1 MSRNYHPTFG
11 CNKNITNQQI
21 SEMETMP
28 SKPVA
33 IGEERKRAHSAHQ
46 TMPRLL
52 DSPLESS
59 LRQQQTN
66 GPAWSVSRGCCSDTK
81 SFFLALRQ
89 LLILLAF
96 ITRLLQEPESNAASS
111 ACSLLP
117 NRRADSAEKHQE
129 NEMMNGFHSER
140 ATADTFRLKHV
151 PKLINVRSFFLRGNK
166 CIRRPERFI

>member
-1 MSRNYHPTFG
+1 
-11 CNKNITNQQI
+11 
-21 SEMETMP
+21 METMP

-81 SFFLALRQ
+81 SLFLGSQAALDSFGLHHTTVARAGIECSVECVFLA
-89 LLILLAF
+89 AK
-96 ITRLLQEPESNAASS
+96 QESGLS
-111 ACSLLP
+111 
-117 NRRADSAEKHQE
+117 
-129 NEMMNGFHSER
+129 
-140 ATADTFRLKHV
+140 
-151 PKLINVRSFFLRGNK
+151 
-166 CIRRPERFI
+166 